1 VADDATLGWG
11 DVGGN
16 LQYVSTG
23 NLAGDDRVGL
33 LVMDYAGQRRLKVYG
48 RARVQDAADAPELVE
63 ALVDVAGAS
72 VVERVVTVA
81 VAAYDWNCPQHIV
94 RRFTARERQPQVLRL
109 VSEVEALREENR
121 SLRDQLRLAV
131 AAGRGES

>member
-81 VAAYDWNCPQHIV
+81 VAGLRLELPATHRAALHRP
-94 RRFTARERQPQVLRL
+94 RAAAQVLRL